1 MVKTNKCTIFL
12 FALVFFLGFNY
23 SFALEET
30 QGNKV
35 LTIEDCIN
43 TALDNSP
50 NVKMAKNRVKLAKS
64 RVGQAKS
71 DYFPTANFSTGFSG
85 QGDNNQPG
93 TDNYYS
99 ANATLKQLIYN
110 FGKTGAKINM
120 QKFNE
125 ISTEFDLDNAV
136 LDTVYNV
143 KTAYYGVLAAKTS
156 KEVEEAY
163 VDINERQ
170 YAMTKAF
177 FEEGLRSKIDLVNS
191 EVNLSQAKISL
202 VTAKNTY
209 QNAVIKL
216 NNAMYIAG
224 EPSYYIEGTQNQGAI
239 NTEIF
244 SPDLTKDEISLPEFK
259 EGEVYS
265 LTIQKTD
272 LFQDYA
278 LIQYPKTFEEC
289 IATAMANRPD
299 LKSYE
304 ATLSAMEE
312 SLKYAKREYFPELS
326 GNVGWSFRNLEH
338 ISTNGYN
345 YGASLNVPVG
355 NVMQTKYKIDQSK
368 AELSLAQN
376 DIDLLR
382 QDIYFEIQDY
392 YVNLKQL
399 EKKIPLH
406 KVKVKTTLEN
416 LELAEGRYQ
425 VGLGNFIELQDAKV
439 NYNQAQQ
446 AYVKA
451 IYDYNVA
458 KVKLEAAMGLIDDT
472 NPIVTSFEDKKQ

>member
-1 MVKTNKCTIFL
+1 M
-12 FALVFFLGFNY
+12 
-23 SFALEET
+23 
-30 QGNKV
+30 
-35 LTIEDCIN
+35 
-43 TALDNSP
+43 ALDNSP

-71 DYFPTANFSTGFSG
+71 DYFPTFNISSGFSG

-99 ANATLKQLIYN
+99 AGATLKQLIYN

-125 ISTEFDLDNAV
+125 ISSQFDLDNAV

-202 VTAKNTY
+202 VSAKNTY
-209 QNAVIKL
+209 QNAAIKL
-216 NNAMYIAG
+216 NNSMYIAG
-224 EPSYYIEGTQNQGAI
+224 KPAYYIEGTQNQGAI
-239 NTEIF
+239 NTEVF
-244 SPDLTKDEISLPEFK
+244 DTDLIKEEVSLPEFK

-265 LTIQKTD
+265 IAIQKTD
-272 LFQDYA
+272 MLQDY
-278 LIQYPKTFEEC
+278 IFKEYPKSFEEC
-289 IATAMANRPD
+289 LASAMANRPD

-326 GNVGWSFRNLEH
+326 TNAGWSFRNLEH
-338 ISTNGYN
+338 LSTNGYN
-345 YGASLNVPVG
+345 YSANLNIPIG
-355 NVMQTKYKIDQSK
+355 NTMQIKYKIDQSK
-368 AELSLAQN
+368 AELGLAQN
-376 DIDLLR
+376 DIDLLK
-382 QDIYFEIQDY
+382 QNIYFEVQDD

-406 KVKVKTTLEN
+406 KVKVQTTFEN

-458 KVKLEAAMGLIDDT
+458 KVKLEVAMGLIDDT
-472 NPIVTSFEDKKQ
+472 NSVMTSFEDKKQ